1 VTDGIEQLNERLKFN
16 EVKLINSIDA
26 MIHHKDD
33 SDKEVNI
40 SSSEL
45 TSLIKNYLQI
55 NEFKRLQYKC

>member
-45 TSLIKNYLQI
+45 TNLIKNYLQI
-55 NEFKRLQYKC
+55 NEFKRRQYKC